1 MNEQLDCLGIDDLLC
16 DYVDGTLSADRKL
29 AFDAHTASC
38 AACAQLVLDVT
49 ASVDF
54 MQRAAV
60 VEVPKELIT
69 RILYLTPKQAPMI
82 AALNR
87 IGWLRS
93 LTAPLLQPRFA
104 MGMAMTILSFSML
117 GKFVAPV
124 RQLKPADLEPAKV
137 WRSVDDSAHRTWDK
151 FVKYYDNLRLV
162 YEVQTAIDD
171 IKGQPDD
178 QPADP
183 KSNIKKSGESK

>member
-38 AACAQLVLDVT
+38 PACAQLVLDVT
-49 ASVDF
+49 GSVDF

-69 RILYLTPKQAPMI
+69 RILYLTPKQAPMV
-82 AALNR
+82 AALSR
-87 IGWLRS
+87 IGWLSS

>member
-1 MNEQLDCLGIDDLLC
+1 MDCVGIDELLC
-16 DYVDGTLSADRKL
+16 EYIDGTLTPETKL
-29 AFDAHTASC
+29 ALETHTRDC
-38 AACAQLVLDVT
+38 PACAELLADVGG
-49 ASVDF
+49 AVNF
-54 MQRAAV
+54 MQRAAL
-60 VEVPKELIT
+60 VEVPKELVT
-69 RILYLTPKQAPMI
+69 RILYLTPKEAPMAAAI
-82 AALNR
+82 AR
-87 IGWLRS
+87 IGWLRRF
-93 LTAPLLQPRFA
+93 TAPLMQPRFA

-124 RQLKPADLEPAKV
+124 RQIRAADLEPAKV

-178 QPADP
+178 QMVDS
-183 KSNIKKSGESK
+183 KSNTKKSGESK